1 MDKLSSIVVGLDF
14 SECSLIALK
23 EAIRLSRWNNAAV
36 CAVHVIDTLVVTE
49 LEEAMSPFQ
58 QKICDSLVDDARK
71 EWTRLVSKIDGA
83 SSVKFEVR
91 IDNRVRGLLSKAREA
106 KADLLIVGA
115 YGTRK
120 PDVGMGTVA
129 TACVRHAHCP
139 VLLIRDTMGG
149 GFKNVAACADFSPT
163 ALEAIDQAARICT
176 QDNAA
181 LHVVHVFQPLWQ
193 DFSFPASMP
202 VSTPDFHKQ
211 YQQTLL
217 RRLKE
222 WASKLGHSLD
232 YVKPSYAAV
241 EHPGHRTG
249 IVDYAKANGV
259 DLLVLGTRGKTN
271 IRDVLLGSTA
281 EKVLREAPCSVLAVR
296 AVASMTGLEHAPE
309 AKVAGNPAGSGR
321 A

>member
-1 MDKLSSIVVGLDF
+1 MDKLSSIVVGVDF
-14 SECSLIALK
+14 SECSLVALK
-23 EAIRLSRWNNAAV
+23 EAIRLSRWNNASV

-49 LEEAMSPFQ
+49 LEEALSPFQ
-58 QKICDSLVDDARK
+58 QKICDHLVDDARK
-71 EWTRLVSKIDGA
+71 EWVRHVAKIDGA
-83 SSVKFEVR
+83 ANVKFEVR

-115 YGTRK
+115 YGNRK

-149 GFKNVAACADFSPT
+149 GFKNIAACTDFSPT
-163 ALEAIDQAARICT
+163 SLEAIDQAARICT

-193 DFSFPASMP
+193 DFSFPATMP

-211 YQQTLL
+211 YQETLL
-217 RRLKE
+217 RRLKTF
-222 WASKLGHSLD
+222 ASQLGHSLD

-241 EHPGHRTG
+241 EYPGHRTG
-249 IVDYAKANGV
+249 LVDYAKSNGI

-296 AVASMTGLEHAPE
+296 AVASQAGMEAAAP
-309 AKVAGNPAGSGR
+309 AR
-321 A
+321 AVVEPQQQVR

>member
-1 MDKLSSIVVGLDF
+1 MDKLSSIVVGVDF
-14 SECSLIALK
+14 SECSLVALK
-23 EAIRLSRWNNAAV
+23 EAIRLSRWNNASV

-49 LEEAMSPFQ
+49 LEEALSPYQ
-58 QKICDSLVDDARK
+58 QKICDNLIDDARK
-71 EWTRLVSKIDGA
+71 EWARHAAKIDGA
-83 SSVKFEVR
+83 ANVRFEVR
-91 IDNRVRGLLSKAREA
+91 IDNRVRGLLAKAREA

-115 YGTRK
+115 YGNRK

-163 ALEAIDQAARICT
+163 SLEAVDQAARICT

-193 DFSFPASMP
+193 DFTFPASMP

-222 WASKLGHSLD
+222 WASKLGHPLE

-241 EHPGHRTG
+241 EYPGHRTG
-249 IVDYAKANGV
+249 IVDYAKSNGI

-271 IRDVLLGSTA
+271 MRDVLLGSTA
-281 EKVLREAPCSVLAVR
+281 EKVLRDAPCSVLAVR
-296 AVASMTGLEHAPE
+296 AVAAETGMETAP
-309 AKVAGNPAGSGR
+309 PPR
-321 A
+321 AVVEPQMQQR

>member
-1 MDKLSSIVVGLDF
+1 
-14 SECSLIALK
+14 
-23 EAIRLSRWNNAAV
+23 
-36 CAVHVIDTLVVTE
+36 VHVIDTLVVTE
-49 LEEAMSPFQ
+49 LEEALSPFQ
-58 QKICDSLVDDARK
+58 QKICDNLVDDARK
-71 EWTRLVSKIDGA
+71 EWSRHAAKIDGA
-83 SSVKFEVR
+83 ANVRFEVR
-91 IDNRVRGLLSKAREA
+91 IDNRVRGLLAKAREA

-115 YGTRK
+115 YGNRK

-163 ALEAIDQAARICT
+163 SLEAVDQAARICT

-222 WASKLGHSLD
+222 WASKLGHPLD
-232 YVKPSYAAV
+232 FVKPSYAAV
-241 EHPGHRTG
+241 EYPGHRTG
-249 IVDYAKANGV
+249 IVDYAKANGI

-296 AVASMTGLEHAPE
+296 AVASEAGMDASAAP
-309 AKVAGNPAGSGR
+309 R
-321 A
+321 AVVEPQLQQR